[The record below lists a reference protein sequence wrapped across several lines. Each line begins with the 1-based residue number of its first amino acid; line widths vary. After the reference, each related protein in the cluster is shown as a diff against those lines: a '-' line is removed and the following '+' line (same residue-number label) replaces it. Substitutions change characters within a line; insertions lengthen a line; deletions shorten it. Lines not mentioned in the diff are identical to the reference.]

1 MDEPPYDGQGK
12 PIPSVMG
19 LEGAWIK
26 AETIFICTKGAPD
39 HAFTAISAKGNG
51 CVGLEAQWLA
61 EKLDTTVAG
70 LLDMN
75 RSFGINASVTKTV
88 PQAGAAR
95 AFIVEVIGAW
105 GGFRTRLNIS
115 NTRGTA

>member
-1 MDEPPYDGQGK
+1 MDEPYEGQGE

-26 AETIFICTKGAPD
+26 SETIFICTKGAPD
-39 HAFTAISAKGNG
+39 HAFTAISAMGNN

-61 EKLDTTVAG
+61 EKLDTTISG

-75 RSFGINASVTKTV
+75 GSFAISASVTETA